1 MTHPSSSN
9 PPHPALNINPTAQS
23 SPDPTHIHS
32 ISLCGWGRGCGEA
45 VAKQKSPGGVG
56 GYDIT
61 PCRKHCPCRGRV
73 WGMGRRPKNTR
84 VTPSATPPIASS
96 PTDLAFRILC
106 PPATGGGVE
115 AGRGIGLSRVGG
127 EVRGRSRRE
136 HEEPLVGSYGVW
148 ARLGNDGRDTRTPL
162 TTSSWRRIASV
173 VSGAIEPSPR

>member
-1 MTHPSSSN
+1 MVTAS
-9 PPHPALNINPTAQS
+9 HPAGNLAPAGAGFGAWQV
-23 SPDPTHIHS
+23 
-32 ISLCGWGRGCGEA
+32 L
-45 VAKQKSPGGVG
+45 
-56 GYDIT
+56 
-61 PCRKHCPCRGRV
+61 
-73 WGMGRRPKNTR
+73 PKNTR

-162 TTSSWRRIASV
+162 HYIELASDRFGRFWRD
-173 VSGAIEPSPR
+173 